1 METKEWGIRPW
12 QERNRIYTITYDYN
26 DNKGLTRFIQAK
38 DEADARKEM
47 AKTKWYQRM
56 GRDKEFKLISIN

>member
-1 METKEWGIRPW
+1 MKTKEWGSRLW

-38 DEADARKEM
+38 DEADARNEM
-47 AKTKWYQRM
+47 AKARWYKRI
-56 GRDKEFKLISIN
+56 GRDRGFKLISIK